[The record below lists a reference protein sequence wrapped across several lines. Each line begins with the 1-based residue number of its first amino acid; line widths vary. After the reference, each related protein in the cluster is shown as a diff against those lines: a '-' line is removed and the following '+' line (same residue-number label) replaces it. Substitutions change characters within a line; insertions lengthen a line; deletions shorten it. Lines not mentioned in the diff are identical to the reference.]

1 MFAAIAGYGTLGMLI
16 AYAVSGEKPPRDNA
30 STGESVE
37 GIPSVD
43 SPAFADWISANNGKN
58 LENYLLSFDKK

>member
-1 MFAAIAGYGTLGMLI
+1 MFAAIVGYGTLGMLV
-16 AYAVSGEKPPRDNA
+16 AWAVSGEKPPREA
-30 STGESVE
+30 SSGEAVE

-58 LENYLLSFDKK
+58 LESYLLSFDKK